1 MYLHLLEFT
10 YAVADR
16 EAVETWLSRVDLGEA
31 ALMSVKQ
38 YDDEM
43 LVVLANYQALDKQHK
58 KLQQHPAISSC
69 VAKQCTV
76 YRITTTTAPASALYS
91 FPLREEEEWYQGA
104 EKTAYLCVQSH
115 QLSEEQTSW
124 LATNADIIA
133 WEDFFD
139 LTPLA
144 SEKFSAF
151 KHHAS

>member
-16 EAVETWLSRVDLGEA
+16 ETVETWLSRVDLGET

-38 YDDEM
+38 YDDEI
-43 LVVLANYQALDKQHK
+43 LAVLANYQALAEEHK

-69 VAKQCTV
+69 VAKQRTV
-76 YRITTTTAPASALYS
+76 YRIITTTAPASVLYS

-104 EKTAYLCVQSH
+104 EKTAYLCVQSQ

-124 LATNADIIA
+124 LTTNADIIA
-133 WEDFFD
+133 CEDLFD

-151 KHHAS
+151 RHRAS

>member
-16 EAVETWLSRVDLGEA
+16 EGVETWLSQADLGGA
-31 ALMSVKQ
+31 ALISIKQ
-38 YDDEM
+38 YDDEI
-43 LVVLANYQALDKQHK
+43 LAVLASYQALVEEHK

-76 YRITTTTAPASALYS
+76 YRITTTTAPASALSS

-104 EKTAYLCVQSH
+104 QKTAYLCVQSH

-133 WEDFFD
+133 WEDLFE
-139 LTPLA
+139 LPPLA

-151 KHHAS
+151 RHHAS